1 MNALNVFICEYV
13 CTIDKFF
20 FFAKLTST
28 NNFTHTYIPY
38 IKYFLCTYVHVC
50 MYKCK
55 YLCIQTINCEMKKKL
70 EAHVRRMIKIA

>member
-20 FFAKLTST
+20 FAKLTST
-28 NNFTHTYIPY
+28 NNFTHTYIHTLNT
-38 IKYFLCTYVHVC
+38 FYVHVC

-55 YLCIQTINCEMKKKL
+55 YLCIQTINCEYEKNFGGS
-70 EAHVRRMIKIA
+70 RTSYD